1 MKKYEIEIIL
11 DKEEISKDFKIICW
25 KEIFEGNKRSAIKRA
40 KELQREWKAEMFN
53 TTKFK
58 Y

>member
-1 MKKYEIEIIL
+1 MKKYEIEMIL

-53 TTKFK
+53 IHEI
-58 Y
+58 